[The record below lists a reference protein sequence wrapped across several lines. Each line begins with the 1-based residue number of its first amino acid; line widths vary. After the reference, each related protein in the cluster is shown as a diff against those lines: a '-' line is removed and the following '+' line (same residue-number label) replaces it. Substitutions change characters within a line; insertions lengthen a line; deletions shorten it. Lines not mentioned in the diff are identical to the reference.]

1 MIWTIRLPLTD
12 VNEADTLFPVDDESG
27 WPGDVKRREPK
38 TVIDAVAL
46 DHRAIWIDEDR
57 KGKPAGAVI
66 IGDFLS
72 ALADD
77 HHDLGS

>member
-1 MIWTIRLPLTD
+1 MIRTIRLPRAD
-12 VNEADTLFPVDDESG
+12 VYEADTLLTVDDESR
-27 WPGDVKRREPK
+27 WPSDVKRRDPK